1 MGQSLDRGHVL
12 ALSLWDDV
20 EVNMLW
26 LDSAY
31 PLDKPRDKPGV
42 LRGDCPGGQTST
54 PTYLRDTYPD
64 GYVTFASA
72 AIGEIGSTLLGGSP
86 APSPGGGGSCGV
98 GTCQGPAEC
107 RDKDEAPCRHLA
119 NEGKCTWIPP
129 VPCTSTSSPSTSAPT
144 PAPTPAPTEPTCEL
158 DRDVRA
164 CVAQGGSFE
173 CERCTNDITGE
184 PCCSCHGEE
193 NPVTTTETI
202 TTTTSSQAA
211 GLCKS
216 WCARNSKSWEKK
228 CKWTKCAGCSPCSA
242 RRLRGSDAMFL

>member
-1 MGQSLDRGHVL
+1 MGESLDRGQVL

-31 PLDKPRDKPGV
+31 PLDKPSNDPGV
-42 LRGDCPGGQTST
+42 LRGACPGGENSK
-54 PTYLRDTYPD
+54 PTYLRNTYPD
-64 GYVTFASA
+64 GYVTFKNA

-107 RDKDEAPCRHLA
+107 KDKDEAPCRHLA

-129 VPCTSTSSPSTSAPT
+129 VPCTSTSAPTT
-144 PAPTPAPTEPTCEL
+144 PAPTPSPTTPEPTCEL
-158 DRDVRA
+158 DRDMRA

-173 CERCTNDITGE
+173 CERCTNDNTGD
-184 PCCSCHGEE
+184 PCCSCHEK
-193 NPVTTTETI
+193 PMTTTKPI
-202 TTTTSSQAA
+202 TTTTSSQAT
-211 GLCKS
+211 GLCKP
-216 WCARNSKSWEKK
+216 WCATNSQSWEKK